1 MPLHKDGMSRRAIL
15 RGRLWLLLLAVGL
28 ASSVA
33 GIAVDV
39 AIGLGRELRHG
50 VLAFGGHTLTR
61 FVLWVAWSVG
71 LTCLAVWLG
80 RESTAAQGSG
90 IPQMKVILAGGMPAA
105 RAESYLSPRCLAV
118 KMAGLTLGKV
128 AGLSI
133 GKEGPWV
140 HISAAIANIFSSAA
154 PFAHLC
160 GRKATTI
167 LLRRRTFC

>member
-1 MPLHKDGMSRRAIL
+1 MSRRAIL

-90 IPQMKVILAGGMPAA
+90 CL
-105 RAESYLSPRCLAV
+105 SYTSPSPRD
-118 KMAGLTLGKV
+118 KRQSRM
-128 AGLSI
+128 
-133 GKEGPWV
+133 P
-140 HISAAIANIFSSAA
+140 SSA
-154 PFAHLC
+154 
-160 GRKATTI
+160 
-167 LLRRRTFC
+167 